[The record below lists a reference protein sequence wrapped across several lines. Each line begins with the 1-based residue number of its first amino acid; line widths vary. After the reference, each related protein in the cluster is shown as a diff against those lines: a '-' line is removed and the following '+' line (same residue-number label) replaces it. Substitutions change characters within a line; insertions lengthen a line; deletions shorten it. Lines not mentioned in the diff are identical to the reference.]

1 MENKLSLD
9 EVNSFIARFKSKK
22 KGKNAGKINNVQ
34 KEENKTVSANVKEI
48 QTTQVKKEEPV
59 QQLFEEPPKKEE
71 KPIENIQM
79 KHNETKTEDIFGG
92 ESEHNVENIFGDSSK
107 DNGEIKDHGT
117 LFESKP
123 ITIDT
128 QTPVKK
134 VAPPKFKPPT
144 IPKKTYNYTNF
155 ETVQK
160 QDDLTTIEQPKQN
173 EIHNNDI
180 LVYHN
185 PSITTSSNPIPT
197 EKAEEI
203 FTEQTQYETTTTIP
217 QSHNPF
223 ESAKGDAQVEDLFNS
238 NPIMQATPVIE
249 PKRTFTQPFKQPVPP
264 KNNFSLKKVYNN
276 FSTEL
281 KAKTNVFNTDI
292 SKEIEQLDEDSS
304 SNVPL
309 DSSEPFTT
317 PCNPTYPI
325 EDNQYQPQP
334 ISSYT
339 YLEPST
345 SSIGGVSMI
354 RNNIVS
360 LYGSKFY
367 MKDQRSLLNEYE
379 MKLYNEYYPNSYS
392 EKYDLD
398 KSIYLLDT
406 IKSYYDNNILSSDI
420 SFLNSYLVV
429 FFELLLLK
437 NQMKINASNIFSKQN
452 ALIKSNLIDSIK
464 LKLNNSK
471 QNMLSF
477 GINSDMK
484 INENNVSFDIS
495 NSTLSNVTMNC
506 FKQNNLTSMLLISLI
521 NSKTEINEYIQSFYD
536 NGYLNKNN
544 YFYLLFLVTSG
555 KINNMTSEDA
565 DLIFNN
571 FPLFFLILLE
581 NFNFNNYNVL
591 KVIID
596 NLISSQSKYKTLLH
610 YIILKF
616 IKCDFSIENEN
627 SYALLFTSFLNHSSI
642 AKIFIA
648 DIFNYTLFT
657 LNTNIPTAIAKSSIM
672 LKYKYVIIKQYDN
685 DQNVYSLGE
694 KVNENLSQF
703 GLYSNNI
710 HFREYVNELYPISED
725 KRIKPS
731 VKKEEIRNDTQN
743 ENKSTGSGGLF
754 SIFSSA
760 LGIGKGNG
768 NEQQRPLTEE
778 EKAKLT
784 PEERWQ
790 LEHPG
795 EEEIYYDKT
804 LKRYVLRGQIYDD
817 QEEVIQ
823 KKMKES
829 KPFVPPPK
837 INKPKPAV
845 VVEQQSEPVQS
856 YTASNVMAQPPTT
869 AKVNNP
875 FAVKRMP
882 NAPQRRAPPH
892 ANLQNRYAVAYQK

>member
-34 KEENKTVSANVKEI
+34 
-48 QTTQVKKEEPV
+48 
-59 QQLFEEPPKKEE
+59 KEE

-128 QTPVKK
+128 QTLVKK

-160 QDDLTTIEQPKQN
+160 QDALTTIEQPKQN

-725 KRIKPS
+725 KRIKSS